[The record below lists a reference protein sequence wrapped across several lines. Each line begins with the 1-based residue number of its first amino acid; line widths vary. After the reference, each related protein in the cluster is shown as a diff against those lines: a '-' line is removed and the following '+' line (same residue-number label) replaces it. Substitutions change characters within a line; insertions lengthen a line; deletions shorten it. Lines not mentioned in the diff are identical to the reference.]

1 MGSKDKRVVGRNVR
15 DAQLQWVE
23 DGRNGRDG
31 GNGELGDG
39 SSHSAGAG
47 QIKRE
52 SSSSIADETGV
63 SLRAESVGEGCGD
76 FRMALTHQR
85 WMMRIAVGSPPC
97 GREVW
102 LVELNVRQD
111 ARSGLL
117 KLHDRSR
124 QSTEQ
129 PQFDCTLTLAIL

>member
-76 FRMALTHQR
+76 FRMALT
-85 WMMRIAVGSPPC
+85 RINDEWIAALWP
-97 GREVW
+97 
-102 LVELNVRQD
+102 
-111 ARSGLL
+111 
-117 KLHDRSR
+117 
-124 QSTEQ
+124 
-129 PQFDCTLTLAIL
+129 